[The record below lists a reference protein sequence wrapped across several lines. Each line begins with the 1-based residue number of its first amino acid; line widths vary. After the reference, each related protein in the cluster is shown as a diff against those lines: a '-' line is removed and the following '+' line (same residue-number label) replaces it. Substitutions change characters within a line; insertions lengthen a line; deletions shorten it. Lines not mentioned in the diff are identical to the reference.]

1 MDSKNFFM
9 KKHFRYSFPLAL
21 AFIAVLLFYSLSYL
35 SNNKLKFYILD
46 VGQGDAIFIET
57 PSKNQILVDGGPDKS
72 VLKELGK
79 VMPFY
84 DRSIDVV
91 ILTHP
96 NLDHLAGLVEVLKKY
111 EVKTYIDAGDDYALS
126 EYVELKNIIKERRI
140 NYIKGRR
147 GMKIIA
153 DKEVGLLILM
163 PEKLIESKNPNDNSI
178 VAKLTYGDI
187 DFLLMGD
194 AEKNEELS
202 LVLIGDNIE
211 SEVLKVGHH
220 GSKTSSNP
228 LFLEKVKPEL
238 ALISVG
244 KNSYGHPSKDI
255 LQNLAFSGASVFRT
269 DVDLTILVETDGKS
283 LTSNIKK

>member
-1 MDSKNFFM
+1 M